1 MTLNEFKQ
9 RYNNG
14 ARVID
19 DKETIINV
27 VNSMACLPTSEMY
40 SPTLTYTP
48 RSSDTKVYLRNKALG
63 YFENVLNDKNLPETL
78 PELLIKISERFKKVQ
93 IPDEVEN
100 TYTYLAQLAEGR
112 ILKTHETNNI

>member
-9 RYNNG
+9 RYSNG

-27 VNSMACLPTSEMY
+27 VNSMASLPTREMY
-40 SPTLTYTP
+40 EPTL
-48 RSSDTKVYLRNKALG
+48 RGSDTKIYLRDKALG

-93 IPDEVEN
+93 IPDEIES
-100 TYTYLAQLAEGR
+100 TYIYLAQLAEGY
-112 ILKTHETNNI
+112 IMKTHETQTNNI